1 MILVANPG
9 AQYQRHKAEIDQ
21 AIHKVL
27 ERGWYIL
34 GEEVQNFESEFADYI
49 GVDFAISVGSGTD
62 ALHIALRA
70 FDIGPGDEVITVSN
84 TAVATVA
91 AIELCGASPVLV
103 DIDPITYTLDPER
116 LPEQI
121 SSRTKAIIPVHLY
134 GRPVD
139 MAPIMEIARKF
150 NIRVI
155 EDCAQAHGA
164 TYHGDKVGSLGHMGC
179 FSFYP
184 TKNLGALGDGGM
196 VVTDNPELA
205 EKMSLLRQYGW
216 ADRYIS
222 QIPGWNS
229 RLDEIQASILRVK
242 LKYLDTDN
250 AARAHLASVY
260 NHKLNGCKLDLPKGG
275 HTYQHVYHL
284 YVIRTERRDE
294 LKAYLTEKNIGTAI
308 HYPQPI
314 HLQTAYSGRLIG
326 SDQLSVTER
335 ISRQIL
341 TLPIYPELTELE
353 VNKVAAEV
361 RSWAERRDRN

>member
-242 LKYLDTDN
+242 
-250 AARAHLASVY
+250 
-260 NHKLNGCKLDLPKGG
+260 
-275 HTYQHVYHL
+275 
-284 YVIRTERRDE
+284 
-294 LKAYLTEKNIGTAI
+294 
-308 HYPQPI
+308 
-314 HLQTAYSGRLIG
+314 
-326 SDQLSVTER
+326 
-335 ISRQIL
+335 
-341 TLPIYPELTELE
+341 
-353 VNKVAAEV
+353 
-361 RSWAERRDRN
+361 